1 VIICPGEK
9 RASHAG
15 LICDGAGSEPPDEGV
30 TASVAVLLV
39 PLYVAVIVD
48 EVDDVTDVVV
58 VVKLAL
64 VDPAFTVMLAG
75 TDTAGELSDN
85 ATTTPPAGAALDKVT
100 VPVELF
106 PPTTLVGL
114 IETDES
120 VGVGVADCT
129 VKDRTVENGPLP
141 PELIARTRHHSC
153 CAGRLPIDTCELMTV
168 IEAISGALIELE
180 LSIWIS

>member
-1 VIICPGEK
+1 MIICPGEK

-15 LICDGAGSEPPDEGV
+15 LISDGAGSDPPDAGV
-30 TASVAVLLV
+30 TVSVAVLLV
-39 PLYVAVIVD
+39 PLYVAVMVD

-58 VVKLAL
+58 AVKLAL
-64 VDPAFTVMLAG
+64 VAPAFTVTPAG
-75 TDTAGELSDN
+75 TDTADELSDN
-85 ATTTPPAGAALDKVT
+85 VTTTPPAGAALDNLT

-120 VGVGVADCT
+120 AAVAGADCT
-129 VKDRTVENGPLP
+129 VNDRTVENGPLP

-153 CAGRLPIDTCELMTV
+153 CADRLPIDAWELVTV